1 MIEKNTIDSVEI
13 YKYIVVY
20 KNLFK
25 DIEKTFSTIQKSLTN
40 GENRVFT
47 EWSKWSSFGEYLN
60 PITKMLDWKSSD
72 IESNILGINGD
83 ENQKNVVME
92 IMKSFFIATSD
103 YTNRYNIDL
112 NINATEFDR
121 DKESVKTWQWSPPV
135 ICKYDHISDP
145 ERIMTMRYH
154 SDYIWEPITSP
165 GYKFAITS
173 LAYFNDD
180 YVGGEIDFLIGNKL
194 IKYKPEAGD
203 IIFFPSGNPN
213 FLTENDKVYLHGVLP
228 VVEGNNK
235 YFSRMFW
242 HKYEY
247 GSDEWY
253 EKEEEFGKEEWTSM
267 QDKIMKDFRKDHPQ
281 RSIILDGV
289 RIK

>member
-1 MIEKNTIDSVEI
+1 MIEKNTIESLEI
-13 YKYIVVY
+13 YRYIVVY

-25 DIEKTFSTIQKSLTN
+25 DIDKTFSTIQESLTN
-40 GENRVFT
+40 QENRVFT

-60 PITKMLDWKSSD
+60 PITTMVDWESDD
-72 IESNILGINGD
+72 IEENILKIDGD
-83 ENQKNVVME
+83 ENQKN
-92 IMKSFFIATSD
+92 IILDIIKSFFLATKD
-103 YTNRYNIDL
+103 YTERYGIDL
-112 NINATEFDR
+112 DETTKELSH
-121 DKESVKTWQWSPPV
+121 DKELVSTWQWSPPV
-135 ICKYDHISDP
+135 ICKYDHIVEP

-165 GYKFAITS
+165 GHKFAITS

-203 IIFFPSGNPN
+203 VVFFPSGNPK

-247 GSDEWY
+247 GSNEWY
-253 EKEEEFGKEEWTSM
+253 EKEEEFGKEEWKDM

-281 RSIILDGV
+281 RSVILDGV